1 MIIPAAMNYYSAAEM
16 LTKPDNN
23 LTVIIASQMKEL
35 RSAAGSLEQDY
46 KLPAQDHSFLL
57 GVMLG
62 IQTARVLLKQD
73 VLLMKTGIN
82 PDNIL

>member
-35 RSAAGSLEQDY
+35 CSAAGSLEQDY

-57 GVMLG
+57 RGNVRNSNCSRAS
-62 IQTARVLLKQD
+62 QTRCSANENR
-73 VLLMKTGIN
+73 N
-82 PDNIL
+82 